1 MRKLLLS
8 LLFLALAALP
18 ALAQDASRFD
28 LSAGYSGIRTN
39 EPPGNC
45 GCFVAHGGSASVAYN
60 FNRWVGVFGDF
71 GSVHSGNVNS
81 SATDLTLTTYLFGP
95 RFSYRKYERFT
106 PFGQFLLGGAHAR
119 GSLLLNT
126 VGSNSANSVAVGLGG
141 GLDVNVY
148 RRFAVRAFQF
158 EYLHTTLPNG
168 VNDRQNIFRFTF
180 GVVFRLGSGGST
192 SRPTSLTQSSP

>member
-1 MRKLLLS
+1 MRKLLLT

-18 ALAQDASRFD
+18 MLAQDTSRFD
-28 LSAGYSGIRTN
+28 LSAGYSGIRAN

-45 GCFVAHGGSASVAYN
+45 NCFLTHGGSASLAYN
-60 FNRWVGVFGDF
+60 FNRWIGVFGDF

-81 SATDLTLTTYLFGP
+81 SATDLTLTSYLFGP

-106 PFGQFLLGGAHAR
+106 PFGQFLLGGAHAG

-126 VGSNSANSVAVGLGG
+126 VSSNSANSAAVGLGG
-141 GLDVNVY
+141 GLDVSVY
-148 RRFAVRAFQF
+148 RRFAIRAFQF
-158 EYLHTTLPNG
+158 EYLHTTFPNG

-180 GVVFRLGSGGST
+180 GVVYRFGSSGST
-192 SRPTSLTQSSP
+192 SRPASSTQSAP

>member
-8 LLFLALAALP
+8 LYFLALAALP
-18 ALAQDASRFD
+18 VAAQETSRFD
-28 LSAGYSGIRTN
+28 LSAGYSGIHAN

-45 GCFVAHGGSASVAYN
+45 NCFLANGGSASLAYN

-95 RFSYRKYERFT
+95 RFTFRKYEQFT
-106 PFGQFLLGGAHAR
+106 PFGQFFLGGAHAG

-126 VGSNSANSVAVGLGG
+126 AGSNSANSAAVGLGG

-148 RRFAVRAFQF
+148 HRFAVRAFQF
-158 EYLHTTLPNG
+158 EYLHTTFPNG

-180 GVVFRLGSGGST
+180 GVVYRFGSNSAT
-192 SRPTSLTQSSP
+192 SHPTSSPQSSP